1 MIWYFRKDKKLD
13 YECERILEEAKL
25 LDIPIEIVVPD
36 KVDIIVTRTDR
47 RSVRVDG
54 KVLTLPK
61 VVLPR
66 TGSGTGYYALSVLRH
81 LERLHVPVLN
91 TPDVIET
98 VADKFYS
105 MEILAQHNLPVPR
118 TMLVKHPVDADL
130 VEKQIGFP
138 CVIKVL
144 SGSYGEGVH
153 LVSSKES
160 LDELMEFIETLKS
173 PLSLLIQEFI
183 GEKAG
188 QDIRVLVVGGK
199 PIGAMLRKSTDGS
212 FKANITRGG
221 VGEAF
226 ELTDE
231 VSYLATET
239 CRVMGLDIGGI
250 DLLFDKTGYKIC
262 EANSAPG
269 FQGFEK
275 YCDINVAN
283 EIVKYASFRM
293 GS

>member
-81 LERLHVPVLN
+81 LERLHVPMLN

-239 CRVMGLDIGGI
+239 CKVMGLDIGGI

-275 YCDINVAN
+275 YCNINVAN

>member
-1 MIWYFRKDKKLD
+1 MIWYFRKDKELD
-13 YECERILEEAKL
+13 YECERIIEESKNL
-25 LDIPIEIVVPD
+25 NIPIEIVSPN
-36 KVDIIVTRTDR
+36 KIDIIVTRTDR
-47 RSVRVDG
+47 RSIRVDG
-54 KVLTLPK
+54 KILDLPK

-118 TMLVKHPVDADL
+118 TMLVKHPIDAEFVD
-130 VEKQIGFP
+130 KYIGFP
-138 CVIKVL
+138 CVVKVL

-160 LDELMEFIETLKS
+160 LEELMEFIETLKS
-173 PLSLLIQEFI
+173 PLNLLIQEFI
-183 GEKAG
+183 GTKSG
-188 QDIRVLVVGGK
+188 QDVRILVVGGK

-221 VGEAF
+221 IGEPF
-226 ELTDE
+226 PLTDE
-231 VSYLATET
+231 ISYLATET
-239 CRVMGLDIGGI
+239 CKIMGLDIGGI
-250 DLLFDKTGYKIC
+250 DLLFDKSGFKIC

-275 YCDINVAN
+275 YCGINVAN
-283 EIVKYASFRM
+283 EIVKYCSFRM
-293 GS
+293 GN